1 MLTSL
6 RPLSAS
12 VCAATWRHHRVA
24 VRASSSAAAAPDL
37 VRQVTFT
44 CDTSRAP
51 AAVDCDVLALG
62 VYTDA
67 LTSPEFA
74 ALDQTFGGDLS
85 SAVAETEFKA
95 APGSSAV
102 ARVRNANA
110 GPKRIALV
118 GLGAADAATPRTWRS
133 AGSAAAAAAKTVK
146 AQSLRFGLLAGGAPD
161 EARQQAL
168 VTGLLVG
175 SHTDERFK
183 SEKKGVPLTSIS
195 LAFATASQTAVMAGQ
210 AVADGTILTR
220 QLVAAPPNIAT
231 PTHLAAAATDIA
243 SQFGDVMKCRVLE
256 KEECEKRGMGA
267 FLGVA
272 EASLEPPKFI
282 HLTYTPPGGAA
293 PGAPVLALVG
303 KGLTFDSGGYNIK
316 TGPGSMIELMKFDCG
331 GACAVLGAAK
341 ALAQLKPKGCV
352 VHFVIASC
360 ENMISGK
367 GLRPGDILTSAA
379 GKTIEVNNTDA
390 EGRLT
395 LADALHYA
403 QTECGATRVIDVA
416 TLTGACMIAL
426 GNAIA
431 GLWSPDDAMA
441 VSMADAAVT
450 AGEQVWRMP
459 LEESYWEQMTSPIA
473 DMKNTGMGKGGAI
486 TAALFLHKF
495 IEKGGKAGEPGAK
508 AAVSWAHLDIA
519 GPVWDDK
526 AGATGYGAATLTH
539 WVLAQGA
546 AAGKK

>member
-24 VRASSSAAAAPDL
+24 VRASSSAAAVPDL
-37 VRQVTFT
+37 VRQVSFT

-67 LTSPEFA
+67 LTSADFA
-74 ALDQTFGGDLS
+74 ALDKTFGGDLS

-102 ARVRNANA
+102 ARVRNASGT

-133 AGSAAAAAAKTVK
+133 AGAAAAAAAKTVK

-195 LAFATASQTAVMAGQ
+195 LAFATASQAAVVAGQ

-231 PTHLAAAATDIA
+231 PTHLAAEATDIA

-256 KEECEKRGMGA
+256 KAECEKRGMGA

-282 HLTYTPPGGAA
+282 HMTYTPPGGAA

-316 TGPGSMIELMKFDCG
+316 AGPGSMIELMKFDCG

-360 ENMISGK
+360 ENMISGR

-403 QTECGATRVIDVA
+403 Q
-416 TLTGACMIAL
+416 
-426 GNAIA
+426 
-431 GLWSPDDAMA
+431 
-441 VSMADAAVT
+441 
-450 AGEQVWRMP
+450 
-459 LEESYWEQMTSPIA
+459 

-526 AGATGYGAATLTH
+526 AGATGYGAATLTQ
-539 WVLAQGA
+539 WVIAQGA
-546 AAGKK
+546 AEGKK